1 MDQNN
6 NPPVN
11 AAGID
16 PAFVPGLTPPRP
28 AQATERATG
37 PADAA
42 PDTAPDA
49 DPAAEPKAEAEA
61 ETEAAVADNEPQPRS
76 DGPVFEVSDRCGS
89 ITVDSTGITFRL
101 DDETAEFN
109 WPEIGAVETNTPR
122 FARRLTI
129 RVYTTS
135 RHSYDL
141 HIEAPSRNLL
151 KQWATELDTAL
162 DSYFEDTTT
171 TTS

>member
-28 AQATERATG
+28 AQAAERATG

-42 PDTAPDA
+42 PDAAPDA
-49 DPAAEPKAEAEA
+49 DPAAEPKAEA

-76 DGPVFEVSDRCGS
+76 DGPVF
-89 ITVDSTGITFRL
+89 
-101 DDETAEFN
+101 
-109 WPEIGAVETNTPR
+109 
-122 FARRLTI
+122 
-129 RVYTTS
+129 
-135 RHSYDL
+135 
-141 HIEAPSRNLL
+141 